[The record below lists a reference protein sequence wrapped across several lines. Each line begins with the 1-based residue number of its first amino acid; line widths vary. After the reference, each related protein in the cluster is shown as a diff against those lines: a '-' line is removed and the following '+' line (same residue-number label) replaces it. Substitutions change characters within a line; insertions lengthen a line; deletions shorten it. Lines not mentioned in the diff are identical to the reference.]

1 MDEAVD
7 FCRELMELRV
17 SFRMDIMNRLYNG
30 SNDYGVGWKKRCVV
44 VNGNDYNLMEYMKKL
59 RLNMWL
65 MTNMNL
71 SFNPSLY
78 SSKTN
83 RKVSIYVVILI
94 EGYYFLFL
102 MSIHLIWTM
111 EISKPFSIPSILHS
125 WKSLSSMNSNMIAT
139 WENGLVITNGDW
151 SIEPLNM
158 DIELNP
164 SMNTVMI
171 KVPPLIVI
179 KSDEGWI
186 FGGYTTQS
194 WEVAHPDEF
203 GSIYYDM
210 IWYDIQ

>member
-7 FCRELMELRV
+7 FCRELMEMRV
-17 SFRMDIMNRLYNG
+17 SFRMDIMNRLYTG

-65 MTNMNL
+65 MANMSL

-125 WKSLSSMNSNMIAT
+125 WKSPSSMNSNMIAT
-139 WENGLVITNGDW
+139 WENGLVITNGDCY
-151 SIEPLNM
+151 IGLLNTSTHQNLFM
-158 DIELNP
+158 
-164 SMNTVMI
+164 SVVMI
-171 KVPPLIVI
+171 RDP
-179 KSDEGWI
+179 
-186 FGGYTTQS
+186 
-194 WEVAHPDEF
+194 H
-203 GSIYYDM
+203 
-210 IWYDIQ
+210 